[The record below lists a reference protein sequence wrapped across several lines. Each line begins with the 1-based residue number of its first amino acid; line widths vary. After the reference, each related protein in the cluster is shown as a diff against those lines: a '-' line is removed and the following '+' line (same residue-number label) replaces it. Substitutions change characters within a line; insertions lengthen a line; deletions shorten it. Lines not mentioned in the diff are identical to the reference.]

1 MAAST
6 LPEPL
11 YDAALAVADRL
22 RATEATV
29 AVAESAGGGLLSAA
43 LLAVPGASAYYLGG
57 LVVYTAAARTFLTGA
72 LDAPAGLRGATEAF
86 ARYEADA
93 VRAALGATWGL
104 GETGAAGPSGNGY
117 GDPPGHAWVAVSGP
131 ASATQQVLTGSD
143 DRQANMATFAGAA
156 LGLLAWALD
165 QQSEAAVRG

>member
-1 MAAST
+1 MAAPT

-22 RATEATV
+22 RASGSTV
-29 AVAESAGGGLLSAA
+29 AIAESAGGGLLSAA

-72 LDAPAGLRGATEAF
+72 LDAPAGLRGATEPF

-93 VRAALGATWGL
+93 VRAALGATWGV
-104 GETGAAGPSGNGY
+104 GETGAAGPAGNAY
-117 GDPPGHAWVAVSGP
+117 GDPAGHAWVAVSGP

-143 DRQANMATFAGAA
+143 DRQANMAAFAGAA

-165 QQSEAAVRG
+165 EQGSGDE

>member
-1 MAAST
+1 MAAPT

-22 RATEATV
+22 RASGGTV

-72 LDAPAGLRGATEAF
+72 LDAPAGLRGATEPF

-104 GETGAAGPSGNGY
+104 GETGAAGPTGNGY
-117 GDPPGHAWVAVSGP
+117 GDPAGHAWVAVSGP

-143 DRQANMATFAGAA
+143 DRQANMAAFAGAA
-156 LGLLAWALD
+156 LGLLAWALEQSSGD
-165 QQSEAAVRG
+165 AQQ